1 MRKPKESSRI
11 KMIRQT
17 LGLTQEQ
24 LAEVLDLSLSGYKKL
39 ESGEVNLTLDKI
51 YTLNEKFGLSANY
64 ILFDEQAEIQ
74 DVWIEISKLSET
86 EKLQMLLRLYAYS
99 VQNIKNELQIE
110 ELMKRVDAVVTD
122 FLGNAVEGEN
132 NYAKDT
138 RSGR

>member
-1 MRKPKESSRI
+1 MRKPKAGNRV

-51 YTLNEKFGLSANY
+51 YALNEKFGLSANY

-99 VQNIKNELQIE
+99 VQNIKDESQIKELI
-110 ELMKRVDAVVTD
+110 KRVDKVVTD
-122 FLGNAVEGEN
+122 FLNNAFEGEN

-138 RSGR
+138 CAGR